1 MQTRRLAVV
10 TTFVVA
16 ALAGAC
22 HSSSAPKPTASSMEA
37 GHFDSLAVA
46 ASAAGEFDRY
56 RLLTYPIAFLA
67 ENGVPASV
75 SLTVDGSSQ
84 PYQAGVVE
92 LVGQTAGPNPVPS
105 DSIFVEFAWTG
116 DDVTQ
121 LVYAQVLVP
130 DTLGD
135 VADLS
140 DTTANVSLDSVTV
153 ISAGVSSTSAKC
165 HLFPLPVTN
174 AAAEDLL
181 SGSTCTA
188 GNMTAGFSL
197 FFTPT
202 AGFPNSSFTLAS
214 QSLPGIR
221 LVLSQSNGGEER
233 IRALR
238 TSAMSRAKVATQ

>member
-1 MQTRRLAVV
+1 ML
-10 TTFVVA
+10 
-16 ALAGAC
+16 
-22 HSSSAPKPTASSMEA
+22 S
-37 GHFDSLAVA
+37 GHFDSLAIV

-67 ENGVPASV
+67 ENGVPATV
-75 SLTVDGSSQ
+75 SLSVDGSSQ

-92 LVGQTAGPNPVPS
+92 LVGQTTGPNPVPS

-140 DTTANVSLDSVTV
+140 DTAANVSLDSVTV

-165 HLFPLPVTN
+165 HLFPLPLTN

-181 SGSTCTA
+181 SGSTCTT
-188 GNMTAGFSL
+188 GNMTAAFAL
-197 FFTPT
+197 YFTPT
-202 AGFPNSSFTLAS
+202 SGFPNSSFILAS

-221 LVLSQSNGGEER
+221 LVLAQSNGGEDR

-238 TSAMSRAKVATQ
+238 MSAMSRGKIAAR

>member
-16 ALAGAC
+16 VLAAAC
-22 HSSSAPKPTASSMEA
+22 HSSSAPTPTVSSTAA

-75 SLTVDGSSQ
+75 NLTVDGSSQ

-92 LVGQTAGPNPVPS
+92 LVGQTAGPSPVPS

-140 DTTANVSLDSVTV
+140 DTVANESLDSVTV
-153 ISAGVSSTSAKC
+153 ISAGVSATTPSC
-165 HLFPLPVTN
+165 HLFSLPLAN

-188 GNMTAGFSL
+188 GKMVAAFSL
-197 FFTPT
+197 YFTPT
-202 AGFPNSSFTLAS
+202 AGFPNSSFILAS

-221 LVLSQSNGGEER
+221 LVLAQSNDGENR
-233 IRALR
+233 IQALR
-238 TSAMSRAKVATQ
+238 MRAKSLGKVATQ